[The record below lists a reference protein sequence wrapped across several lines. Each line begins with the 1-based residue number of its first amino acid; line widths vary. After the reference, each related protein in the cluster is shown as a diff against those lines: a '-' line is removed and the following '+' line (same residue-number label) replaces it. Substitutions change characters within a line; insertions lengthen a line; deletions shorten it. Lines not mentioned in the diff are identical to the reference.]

1 MSRMGRKPVPI
12 PDGVKVHIDG
22 DTNTVVVEGPKGRLE
37 QRFHPDMHIRLD
49 DGQVVV
55 ERPSDHHFHRALHGL
70 TRSLIANMVEGVV
83 KGFEKVLEV
92 RGMGYRVQL
101 QGDNKLQLSLG
112 YSHPVNF
119 EAPPGITFQVETFT
133 PTQQNEFLS
142 ARITVRGIDK
152 QLVGDVAARI
162 RALRKVEHY
171 KGKGI
176 RYADELVRLKPGKQ
190 AKATQ

>member
-1 MSRMGRKPVPI
+1 
-12 PDGVKVHIDG
+12 
-22 DTNTVVVEGPKGRLE
+22 
-37 QRFHPDMHIRLD
+37 
-49 DGQVVV
+49 
-55 ERPSDHHFHRALHGL
+55 
-70 TRSLIANMVEGVV
+70 
-83 KGFEKVLEV
+83 
-92 RGMGYRVQL
+92 QL